1 MKAPLFVLRLVNFA
15 ILLVLLTLSVACSSS
30 YDLVQSEKNN
40 DFAGPPA
47 DKLASSGLGVNGFL
61 EFSISLDNSGIY
73 FFFTSKLKIRY
84 TYSIWFDEGIRN
96 LDNYHQE
103 FLATQISVG
112 LGYSF

>member
-1 MKAPLFVLRLVNFA
+1 
-15 ILLVLLTLSVACSSS
+15 LTAGS
-30 YDLVQSEKNN
+30 YKYEWNATELT
-40 DFAGPPA
+40 
-47 DKLASSGLGVNGFL
+47 
-61 EFSISLDNSGIY
+61 SGIY

-112 LGYSF
+112 LGYPF